1 MTTRTPAAFIGH
13 GNPMNAL
20 DNNHYTDAWRQFGA
34 SVTDARAILMVS
46 AHWFVNATA
55 ITAMAQPRTIHDF
68 FGFPPELFA
77 MQYPAPGSPEI
88 AAEVVETVKP
98 TWVGLDD
105 DSWGFD
111 HGTWAVL
118 VHAFPEARIPVL
130 QLSIDA
136 SKPIEY
142 HFELGAR
149 LAPLREQ
156 GIVVMA
162 SGNVVHHLG
171 MVNWGLTGQG
181 FDWAHRFDD
190 AARDMI
196 LEDPAAVLR
205 LPEHPDFPLAVP
217 TMDHFLPFVYMAG
230 LASVNDTPAQVLTAG
245 YEYGSLSM
253 TSYGL
258 DVYPNAIP
266 IADDHVVPL
275 PDDVPADQ
283 TNI

>member
-1 MTTRTPAAFIGH
+1 
-13 GNPMNAL
+13 MNAL
-20 DNNHYTDAWRQFGA
+20 ESNHYTDAWRQYGA

-77 MQYPAPGSPEI
+77 VQYPAPGSPAI
-88 AAEVVETVKP
+88 AAEIIETLQP

-118 VHAFPEARIPVL
+118 VHAFPEATIPLL
-130 QLSIDA
+130 QLSVDA

-142 HFELGAR
+142 HFELGAQ
-149 LAPLREQ
+149 LATLREQ
-156 GIVVMA
+156 GIVVMT

-171 MVNWGLTGQG
+171 LVNWGLAGQG

-190 AARDMI
+190 AARDMV
-196 LEDPAAVLR
+196 LGDPREVLT
-205 LPEHPDFPLAVP
+205 LPDHPDFHLAVP
-217 TMDHFLPFVYMAG
+217 TMDHFLPFIYFAG
-230 LASVNDTPAQVLTAG
+230 MASVNPTPAEVLTAG

-258 DVYPNAIP
+258 DVSPSEIP
-266 IADDHVVPL
+266 IADDHSVAL
-275 PDDVPADQ
+275 PADVPADQ
-283 TNI
+283 TNL